1 MTCKWSFGHSPTG
14 TWLYSY
20 VDLYFFMLPSQLFWQ
35 SVVQLSYMPHQ
46 DIEVSMCIL
55 IIHRTMPCRLW
66 GDQWRFWLLFVGNEG
81 YQSVQTTL
89 PPGDLVQSAV
99 VVSST
104 PGGTVFLEP
113 QAVTLTELPGGTV
126 QTLPAGSTFE
136 GNQSLS
142 QIQS

>member
-1 MTCKWSFGHSPTG
+1 M
-14 TWLYSY
+14 
-20 VDLYFFMLPSQLFWQ
+20 
-35 SVVQLSYMPHQ
+35 
-46 DIEVSMCIL
+46 
-55 IIHRTMPCRLW
+55 
-66 GDQWRFWLLFVGNEG
+66 
-81 YQSVQTTL
+81 QTTL

-136 GNQSLS
+136 GNHSLS
-142 QIQS
+142 KIQFSAGVSEVDTRW